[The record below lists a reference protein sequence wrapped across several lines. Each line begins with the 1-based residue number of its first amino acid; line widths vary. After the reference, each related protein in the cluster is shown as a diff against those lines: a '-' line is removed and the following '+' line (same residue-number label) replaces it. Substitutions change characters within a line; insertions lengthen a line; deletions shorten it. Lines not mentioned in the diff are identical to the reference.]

1 MKRQINPTHKTG
13 LLEILK
19 AFEQYRFLTLNQ
31 IRALF
36 KSRMLSGVK
45 EIINKLWKH
54 NFLERLIL
62 TRASKR
68 ISLCYVF
75 ALSRTGAHQIT
86 ANSGKENIFYLKAN
100 AKRSSLFIEHTLLI
114 NNFHICLEM
123 LSRKEG
129 NFRLIIWT
137 QAKQDIKVHF
147 NSN

>member
-19 AFEQYRFLTLNQ
+19 AFEHYRFLTLNQ
-31 IRALF
+31 MRALF
-36 KSRMLSGVK
+36 KSRILSGVK

-62 TRASKR
+62 TRAAKK

-75 ALSRTGAHQIT
+75 ALSRNGAHQIT
-86 ANSGKENIFYLKAN
+86 AASGKENIFYLKAN
-100 AKRSSLFIEHTLLI
+100 DKRSSLFIEHTLLI
-114 NNFHICLEM
+114 NNFRICLEI
-123 LSRKEG
+123 LSQGKS

-137 QAKQDIKVHF
+137 QSKQDIKVHF
-147 NSN
+147 NAY